1 MPGDKVCQYILCQ
14 LSGFMV
20 QFGKFWLFIWISIVS
35 MTNIKLKELRAEIDR
50 LDAEL
55 LSVLEKRVAI
65 VGDIA
70 AAKKD
75 DGKAIA
81 FRPGREAS
89 VLRNILN
96 KHSSK
101 LPDTVIAAIW
111 RELIAAVGG
120 LQKPYSVSITAPDKS
135 VGYWDLARFHFGSA
149 TPMTLHQ
156 LPSVVLRDVSE
167 NPATLGVLPW
177 LSRERDTWWEHLAQ
191 GGKNV
196 PKILAAL
203 PFLDNPSGEF
213 EDLNS
218 LVIGQAEPEPSGD
231 DISLIVA
238 VTRGEVSRAR
248 LNEHLETAGLKGFC
262 SDSRSPAI
270 EEGDWLHLLEIP
282 EFVAEGD
289 PRLTA
294 LHELLGDDVI
304 KIVILGAYAVPMKS

>member
-1 MPGDKVCQYILCQ
+1 
-14 LSGFMV
+14 
-20 QFGKFWLFIWISIVS
+20 
-35 MTNIKLKELRAEIDR
+35 MTTTNTKLDALRAEIDR

-65 VGDIA
+65 VEDIA

-75 DGKAIA
+75 DGKALA

-89 VLRNILN
+89 ILRNIL
-96 KHSSK
+96 KRHSSK

-111 RELIAAVGG
+111 RELISAVGG
-120 LQKPYSVSITAPDKS
+120 MQRPYTVSITAPDKS

-149 TPMTLHQ
+149 TPMKLHQ
-156 LPSVVLRDVSE
+156 LPTVVLREVSE

-191 GGKNV
+191 GGDNI

-231 DISLIVA
+231 DVTLMVV
-238 VTRGEVSRAR
+238 VTRNELSRAR
-248 LNEHLETAGLKGFC
+248 LNEQLGKAGLKGFC
-262 SDSRSPAI
+262 SDSRSPHA
-270 EEGDWLHLLEIP
+270 EDSDWLHLIEMP
-282 EFVAEGD
+282 EFVAKTD
-289 PRLTA
+289 PRLV
-294 LHELLGDDVI
+294 ELGKVVGDGFI
-304 KIVILGAYAVPMKS
+304 KIVILGAYAVPMS

>member
-1 MPGDKVCQYILCQ
+1 
-14 LSGFMV
+14 MV
-20 QFGKFWLFIWISIVS
+20 QFGIFSLFIWISNVS
-35 MTNIKLKELRAEIDR
+35 MTNTKLKELRAEIDR

-65 VGDIA
+65 VDDIA

-75 DGKAIA
+75 DGEALA
-81 FRPGREAS
+81 FRPGREAA
-89 VLRNILN
+89 VLRNILA

-120 LQKPYSVSITAPDKS
+120 LQKPYSVSITAPEKS

-149 TPMTLHQ
+149 TPMKLHQ
-156 LPSVVLRDVSE
+156 LPSVVLREVSE
-167 NPATLGVLPW
+167 NPSVLGVLPW

-191 GGKNV
+191 GGENV

-231 DISLIVA
+231 DISLVVA
-238 VTRGEVSRAR
+238 VTSEEVSRAR
-248 LNEHLETAGLKGFC
+248 LSEYLKTTGLNGFC
-262 SDSRSPAI
+262 SDERPPVQ
-270 EEGDWLHLLEIP
+270 EDGDWLHLLEIP
-282 EFVAEGD
+282 EFIADGD
-289 PRLTA
+289 PRIAA
-294 LHELLGDDVI
+294 LNELLGENVF
-304 KIVILGAYAVPMKS
+304 KIVILGAYAVPIKS

>member
-1 MPGDKVCQYILCQ
+1 
-14 LSGFMV
+14 
-20 QFGKFWLFIWISIVS
+20 
-35 MTNIKLKELRAEIDR
+35 MTNTKLKELRAEIDR

-55 LSVLEKRVAI
+55 LSVLERRIAI

-70 AAKKD
+70 AAKMD
-75 DGKAIA
+75 DGKALA
-81 FRPGREAS
+81 FRPGREAA
-89 VLRNILN
+89 VLRNILA

-120 LQKPYSVSITAPDKS
+120 LQKPYTVSITAPDKS

-156 LPSVVLRDVSE
+156 LPSVVLREVSE

-191 GGKNV
+191 GGENV

-218 LVIGQAEPEPSGD
+218 LVIGQTEPEPSGD
-231 DISLIVA
+231 DVSLLVA
-238 VTRGEVSRAR
+238 VTSGEVSRAR
-248 LNEHLETAGLKGFC
+248 LNEHLESSELKGFC
-262 SDSRSPAI
+262 ADSRSPVI
-270 EEGDWLHLLEIP
+270 EDGDWLHLLEIP
-282 EFVAEGD
+282 DFVADGD
-289 PRLTA
+289 ERLA
-294 LHELLGDDVI
+294 AFHELLGENVI
-304 KIVILGAYAVPMKS
+304 KIVILGAYAVPVKS